1 MLHDA
6 SLNIRQLQVFE
17 AVARLE
23 SYSRAQQELGSGY
36 WSVPCTLRV
45 YGPGLDL
52 LEVEEIQVSTALSEE
67 ELVRRQ

>member
-1 MLHDA
+1 MAALEICLTERA
-6 SLNIRQLQVFE
+6 RE
-17 AVARLE
+17 TGKAVKRCRGGK
-23 SYSRAQQELGSGY
+23 SRRTS

-52 LEVEEIQVSTALSEE
+52 REVEEIQVSTALSEE

>member
-1 MLHDA
+1 MAALEICQTERA
-6 SLNIRQLQVFE
+6 RE
-17 AVARLE
+17 TGKAVKRCRGGK
-23 SYSRAQQELGSGY
+23 SRRTS

-67 ELVRRQ
+67 ELARRQ

>member
-1 MLHDA
+1 MQGRKKQK
-6 SLNIRQLQVFE
+6 NE
-17 AVARLE
+17 LE
-23 SYSRAQQELGSGY
+23 R
-36 WSVPCTLRV
+36 PCTLRV

>member
-1 MLHDA
+1 MK
-6 SLNIRQLQVFE
+6 RC
-17 AVARLE
+17 RGGK
-23 SYSRAQQELGSGY
+23 SRRTS

-67 ELVRRQ
+67 ELARRQ